1 MVRKPDIE
9 YVNKYYSY
17 GSEAK
22 VIEFKTTEKKAKTT
36 LPKPLQEKKLNIM
49 VDPVALFGLTVAIL
63 MLVVMAFGLAD
74 YRSTCL
80 EHQAMESYLSQL
92 QDDNILLK
100 HNYRNSYDLD
110 VVRETALA
118 LGMVP
123 ADQVKT
129 TVIDSR
135 IPEPVA
141 EETWWDDFVWGL
153 SQLFANA

>member
-1 MVRKPDIE
+1 MARKPDIE
-9 YVNKYYSY
+9 YVNKYFSY

-22 VIEFKTTEKKAKTT
+22 VIEFQTAGKKAKTT
-36 LPKPLQEKKLNIM
+36 LPKPLQEEKRSLE
-49 VDPVALFGLTVAIL
+49 VDTVALFGLIVAAF
-63 MLVVMAFGLAD
+63 MFVVLSFGLVD
-74 YRSTCL
+74 FYDTCM

-100 HNYRNSYDLD
+100 HNYRKSYDLD

-123 ADQVKT
+123 MDQVKT
-129 TVIDSR
+129 TVIYSQV
-135 IPEPVA
+135 PEVVN
-141 EETWWDDFVWGL
+141 ENTWWNDFVWGL

>member
-22 VIEFKTTEKKAKTT
+22 VIEFKTTEKKAKTQ
-36 LPKPLQEKKLNIM
+36 LPKPLQEKKLNIL
-49 VDPVALFGLTVAIL
+49 VDPVALFGLTVAVL
-63 MLVVMAFGLAD
+63 MLIVMVFGLVD
-74 YRSTCL
+74 YRNTCL
-80 EHQAMESYLSQL
+80 EHQAMEGYLSQL

-100 HNYRNSYDLD
+100 HTYRNSYDLD

-129 TVIDSR
+129 TVIYSQV
-135 IPEPVA
+135 PEAVA
-141 EETWWDDFVWGL
+141 ENTWWDDFVWGL